1 MRQVEEGRGIVISV
15 IARVRNKGWCLASRT
30 IHLAGYNSKWI
41 CPSYGVLT
49 MSFCKLK
56 PPGIRDAL
64 RNRAETCQ
72 FSPAYLVRGTGRKG
86 EARPSP
92 PGPVSD
98 SEDPLLQRTSAAP
111 SRRKT
116 TLEAERSGHI
126 RMRRAGTK
134 HQLLGRCRWRLGK
147 VHCRAISVKDTR
159 KWIGRRFTTYH
170 EVIFRSCAGGE
181 LRRLEEL
188 NPGKRSEPEGSRTWR
203 RLNAW
208 PRGEYKNM
216 MRCDSIPN
224 FTTHAV
230 DPRY

>member
-1 MRQVEEGRGIVISV
+1 MWERGSEAFSTGPRQRLGGTR
-15 IARVRNKGWCLASRT
+15 
-30 IHLAGYNSKWI
+30 
-41 CPSYGVLT
+41 
-49 MSFCKLK
+49 SFS
-56 PPGIRDAL
+56 A
-64 RNRAETCQ
+64 
-72 FSPAYLVRGTGRKG
+72 
-86 EARPSP
+86 
-92 PGPVSD
+92 
-98 SEDPLLQRTSAAP
+98 PLLRQAGE
-111 SRRKT
+111 RKT